1 MFVPVGCTNCGKPF
15 QVPDAALGQRAP
27 CPWCNEVVTALP
39 MSAPVSSA
47 PAPTPAPNPAP
58 AVQPKPAAQRQDAL
72 SLYDEPD
79 PPPPPRSAALVA
91 AARFPGWVTIL
102 IGCAVVAVCAGAT
115 LAYRHYGSGH
125 LSEKRWVEFTAPDGS
140 FCILL
145 PGNPGAEDV
154 PGNPAGSVGGGKRF
168 TTTGWYSKTSAWV
181 SYCDLEPA
189 ALPKLKADT
198 DRVYSAGILQSERD
212 REKKRLGVTDATEV
226 MIRVD
231 NAWGVELLM
240 TTPRGKAVMWMVLV
254 ADGPRPRVYVFGA
267 EGKDMDHKGLARRL
281 FNTFR
286 VNN

>member
-1 MFVPVGCTNCGKPF
+1 MFVPVGCTSCGKPF
-15 QVPDAALGQRAP
+15 QVAEEALGQRAP
-27 CPWCNEVVTALP
+27 CPWCKDVVTALP
-39 MSAPVSSA
+39 VSAPVSGA
-47 PAPTPAPNPAP
+47 PAPNSAPKPRP
-58 AVQPKPAAQRQDAL
+58 VPAAQQQPAL
-72 SLYDEPD
+72 SLDEDQPA
-79 PPPPPRSAALVA
+79 PPPTASELPA
-91 AARFPGWVTIL
+91 AAVRFPLWVTIL
-102 IGCAVVAVCAGAT
+102 IGCVVVVVCAGAT
-115 LAYRHYGSGH
+115 LAYRHYGSGQ

-140 FCILL
+140 FSISL

-168 TTTGWYSKTSAWV
+168 ATNGWYSKTSAWV

-198 DRVYSAGILQSERD
+198 DRVYAAGILQAERE

-231 NAWGVELLM
+231 NSWGVELLM

-254 ADGPRPRVYVFGA
+254 AEGPRPRVYVFGA
-267 EGKDMDHKGLARRL
+267 EGKDMDPKGLSRRL

-286 VNN
+286 VIN